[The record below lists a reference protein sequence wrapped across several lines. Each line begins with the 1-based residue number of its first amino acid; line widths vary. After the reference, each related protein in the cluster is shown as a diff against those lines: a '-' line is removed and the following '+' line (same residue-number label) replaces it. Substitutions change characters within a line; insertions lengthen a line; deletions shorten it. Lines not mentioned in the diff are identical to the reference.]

1 MASPAST
8 EQKPHQPAATFTF
21 PKINFG
27 KKQDVKRSFQQSW
40 FVRWSWLHYSE
51 TDDAAFCF
59 ICIKADK
66 AGKLRSGTKDQA
78 FIRRG
83 FTNWKDGPESFRR
96 HEEIKCHKEAH
107 EEMIVTIPKTVGNF
121 Y

>member
-1 MASPAST
+1 MVTVHCHGFPSFHGAETAPASS
-8 EQKPHQPAATFTF
+8 
-21 PKINFG
+21 NFYFS
-27 KKQDVKRSFQQSW
+27 KEKLWSFQQSW
-40 FVRWSWLHYSE
+40 FSWLHYSE

-66 AGKLRSGTKDQA
+66 AGKLKSGTKDQA

-96 HEEIKCHKEAH
+96 HEESKCHKEAH
-107 EEMIVTIPKTVGNF
+107 EMIVTIPKTVGNF